1 MKKRCPSRRWDRRG
15 VSEIIANLLIL
26 GITVTLFSSVLMF
39 VTQMPAPKQEVYTDF
54 SATTEIQPATG
65 NCWINVTNQGGQVLS
80 DFRTKIY
87 ILKDDQAPLALNFSD
102 SLVNIGS
109 TWDTGEMWA
118 YQLTGVIDSTRL
130 SIMVIDYV
138 SNSMV
143 WSSVLRGEGGGFS
156 PVIGERGTTPT
167 PSYAGESIRFYA
179 SVMDPDGNLRTNSVF
194 VNATSIDIAFP
205 IQLTDPNNDGV
216 FVSTYPYTAAIGWYG
231 KIVIVNATDKS
242 DRESTARM
250 TLDIQL
256 KPGGGTS
263 EYGPFYN
270 YTSYFVNGTY
280 PPDAT
285 GGESSSSGGGV
296 GTTFYYIRRMS
307 DMAITNT
314 FSPGESVF
322 IEVYSTG
329 LKNLA
334 LENAFYLYQP
344 ITGQPISP
352 QSQPLDA
359 FKYGGI
365 FGTFYRYIYNFSAPS
380 DPYIYPL
387 QMKFKDTTGVVV
399 NVVDTIS
406 SAGGTYPKLETYKYV
421 NPTTMV
427 KTTNFNHTDTVYL
440 RIVTKDPDLSA
451 STVYVSDLE
460 ISDYSGR
467 YIVKKVPPTY
477 APIPAYSAPV
487 SSVFKTSG
495 TNPTPANEG
504 FKSGVY
510 TSYIVLKDAYQGWW
524 LPKKNAYSVRISMVT
539 DTGSGG
545 GTAEIY
551 NSLSLQINVTA
562 PLSTTDIVA
571 TVGSGSFTWSAS
583 GAYWANNKIAWFSGG
598 EQWDETV
605 IDDNPNKGCIGVAMN
620 DVSGDGRNDVVV
632 GTQDPSYANLVWYE
646 NLNSD
651 GKTWSS
657 GRPITMPFDAISGKQ
672 ADMTSHSFG
681 TWYGNSDKGT
691 ANEDVT
697 IWSSNR
703 ASFVTSYGG
712 NEYTCTNELTAQIAV
727 ADLDHDGDG
736 DVIASFIHV
745 VVYTSATSPGDADS
759 TNSWGM
765 YFNRGVYVFWN
776 DGNWRRTILYSTNWY
791 VTSNAANKDTNGAAM
806 DLATGDFDRDGYP
819 DVVAV
824 YENGSTQVWMNQ
836 WGKVSGDVIAH
847 ENGAFSTAVSLRKLP
862 RAGVDAQNSN
872 PWDHV
877 QYVPRVRIA
886 DMNLDNYPDIVRT
899 TTRGKNVYIYQTQP
913 GTPDELLSPPQFEYN
928 VDTDN
933 TAARTGSMSSLTTA
947 DAVYEALRE
956 VYRNYS
962 TTAATPLSAKVD
974 PTNSTSDPANLNA
987 NDSAYFDVNN
997 QEVMWLYDWNVDNSY
1012 NGKIVSYAK
1021 LKARYY
1027 VDSGFITKTFI
1038 KWSLNGVTWYDT
1050 TIKPLSTET
1059 GWVYKEFVFPVSVDS
1074 FSKIQNMNIIYN
1086 NRGSGGSSTVH
1097 FDLLNIDVKFVETRQ
1112 MGWIWQIPN
1121 ANKAFHNLT
1130 FVGHRDGL
1138 TSEKFRLAY
1147 SIDNTTW
1154 FNLTDISSITDTTFT
1169 YQLPYTP
1176 SQYYWVRVEDLD
1188 RTTGDTF
1195 NNTLYADSLIIRH
1208 YALSVTWDVAHTY
1221 NIAWVAPD
1229 TICAIAI
1236 GDMGKMGGDYKPD
1249 GWLDI
1254 VVSTARVGT
1263 GNDLRSLFIL
1273 TATGLNPPTFDP
1285 RPIYATQLSI
1295 MCSNS
1300 ALYDT
1305 KSVEL
1310 GDTNGDGS
1318 LDIVLVVG
1326 APPGVNPGTGPTMWS
1341 YVNQNLFS
1349 GGAWQFAESYVNIL
1363 ASKGESAINIKT
1375 GNIDLAIFL
1384 PFLGVLGVVAAEALV
1399 DRKKRH

>member
-1 MKKRCPSRRWDRRG
+1 
-15 VSEIIANLLIL
+15 
-26 GITVTLFSSVLMF
+26 
-39 VTQMPAPKQEVYTDF
+39 
-54 SATTEIQPATG
+54 
-65 NCWINVTNQGGQVLS
+65 
-80 DFRTKIY
+80 
-87 ILKDDQAPLALNFSD
+87 
-102 SLVNIGS
+102 
-109 TWDTGEMWA
+109 
-118 YQLTGVIDSTRL
+118 
-130 SIMVIDYV
+130 MVIDYV

-143 WSSVLRGEGGGFS
+143 WSSVLRGEGGGF
-156 PVIGERGTTPT
+156 PPIIGERGTTPT

-194 VNATSIDIAFP
+194 VDLTSIDIPIP
-205 IQLTDPNNDGV
+205 IQMTDSNNDGV
-216 FVSTYPYTAAIGWYG
+216 FVSTYAYTAAIGWNG
-231 KIVIVNATDKS
+231 KIVIVNATDKTN
-242 DRESTARM
+242 RESTARM

-263 EYGPFYN
+263 QYGPFYN
-270 YTSYFVNGTY
+270 YSSYFVNGTY

-285 GGESSSSGGGV
+285 GGESSSSSGGI

-307 DMAITNT
+307 DMVITNK
-314 FSPGESVF
+314 FSPGERVF

-344 ITGQPISP
+344 ITGQPMSP

-440 RIVTKDPDLSA
+440 RIVTKDPDLFS

-477 APIPAYSAPV
+477 AVPPAYSAPV

-551 NSLSLQINVTA
+551 NALSLQINVTA

-583 GAYWANNKIAWFSGG
+583 GAYWTNNKIAWYSGG
-598 EQWDETV
+598 EQWDETM
-605 IDDNPNKGCIGVAMN
+605 IDDNPNKGCIGVALN

-646 NLNSD
+646 NLKSD

-657 GRPITMPFDAISGKQ
+657 GRPISMPFDGISGKQ
-672 ADMTSHSFG
+672 ADMTYHSGTFG
-681 TWYGNSDKGT
+681 IGAWYGSADKGT
-691 ANEDVT
+691 PNEDVT
-697 IWSSNR
+697 IWSSDR
-703 ASFVTSYGG
+703 ASFITSYSG
-712 NEYTCTNELTAQIAV
+712 NEYTCTNEMAAQIAV

-736 DVIASFIHV
+736 DVIASFVHV
-745 VVYTSATSPGDADS
+745 VVYTSATSPSSANSG
-759 TNSWGM
+759 NSWGM
-765 YFNRGVYVFWN
+765 YFNRGIYVFWN
-776 DGNWRRTILYSTNWY
+776 DGDWRRTTLYSTDWY
-791 VTSNAANKDTNGAAM
+791 VTGNAANKDTNGAAM
-806 DLATGDFDRDGYP
+806 DLAAGDFDRDGYP

-862 RAGVDAQNSN
+862 RAGTDAENSN

-899 TTRGKNVYIYQTQP
+899 TTRGKNIYIYQTQP
-913 GTPDELLSPPQFEYN
+913 GTPDELLSPPQREYRM
-928 VDTDN
+928 DADN
-933 TAARTGSMSSLTTA
+933 TAARTGSLASLSA
-947 DAVYEALRE
+947 VDGVYETLRE
-956 VYRNYS
+956 VYLNYS
-962 TTAATPLSAKVD
+962 TTAATPLNTRTGGNNA
-974 PTNSTSDPANLNA
+974 TNATNVATNMNS
-987 NDSAYFDVNN
+987 NDSASFDVETNK
-997 QEVMWLYDWNVDNSY
+997 VMWIDSWNVDNSY
-1012 NGKIVSYAK
+1012 SGKVVSYAK
-1021 LKARYY
+1021 LKAKYF
-1027 VDSGFITKTFI
+1027 VDSGFVTRGFL
-1038 KWSLNGVTWYDT
+1038 KWSLDGVTWYNT
-1050 TIKPLSTET
+1050 NIQPLSSET
-1059 GWVYKEFVFPVSVDS
+1059 GSVYKEFVFPITVDS
-1074 FSKIQNMNIIYN
+1074 FSKIQNMNVIFN
-1086 NRGSGGSSTVH
+1086 NQGGVGRVL
-1097 FDLLNIDVKFVETRQ
+1097 FDMLNIDVKFVETRQ
-1112 MGWIWQIPN
+1112 MGWVWQIPN

-1130 FVGHRDGL
+1130 FVGRTSGL
-1138 TSEKFRLAY
+1138 PLETFRLAY
-1147 SIDNTTW
+1147 SLDNTTW
-1154 FNLTDISSITDTTFT
+1154 LNLTDITWSTDTTFT

-1176 SQYYWVRVEDLD
+1176 SQYYWVRVMDLD
-1188 RTTGDTF
+1188 RSTLDTY
-1195 NNTLYADSLIIRH
+1195 NNTLYIDRLIIKH
-1208 YALSVTWDVAHTY
+1208 YALSVTWDAAHTY

-1229 TICAIAI
+1229 IICAIAI
-1236 GDMGKMGGDYKPD
+1236 GDMSKMGGDYKPD
-1249 GWLDI
+1249 GWPDI
-1254 VVSTARVGT
+1254 VVSTAKVGT
-1263 GNDLRSLFIL
+1263 GNDLQSLFIL

-1285 RPIYATQLSI
+1285 RPIYAVQLSI
-1295 MCSNS
+1295 MNSNS

-1318 LDIVLVVG
+1318 LDIVMVVG
-1326 APPGVNPGTGPTMWS
+1326 APPGVTPGTGPTMWS

-1349 GGAWQFAESYVNIL
+1349 GGAWQFAESYVNVL

-1375 GNIDLAIFL
+1375 GNINLAIFL
-1384 PFLGVLGVVAAEALV
+1384 PFLGVLGVVAAEVLV